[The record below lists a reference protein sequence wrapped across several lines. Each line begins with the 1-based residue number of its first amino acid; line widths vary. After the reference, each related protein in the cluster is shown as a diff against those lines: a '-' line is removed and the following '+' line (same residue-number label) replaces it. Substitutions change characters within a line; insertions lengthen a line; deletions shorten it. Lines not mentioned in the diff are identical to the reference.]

1 MLGARECLREIR
13 DPCERGD
20 LKPGA
25 YARLEYGELVEVSVT
40 GLDEEFFQ
48 GRGLVSSC
56 RLSRGWHGG
65 GAGGL
70 AAMEAALATRVAWKT
85 TCTTALMSTLVV
97 DEKGAEEGE

>member
-65 GAGGL
+65 GGG
-70 AAMEAALATRVAWKT
+70 RVG
-85 TCTTALMSTLVV
+85 CDGSGIGHEGRLENHLYNGV
-97 DEKGAEEGE
+97 DVHSSC